1 MSEAASR
8 PSPELHLGFWMLV
21 SGGHIGS
28 WRHPATRPET
38 LLSVDHYAE
47 IARIAA
53 RGKFDMVFFEDT
65 LGARERNGGIFGEAS
80 VNSLD
85 PVVQIA
91 ALAGATQDI
100 GLAASYSTT
109 YHPAEMLADKF
120 ATVQRLSRGRA
131 AWNMVTSGDIAARN
145 FGSGQHP
152 ERAARYA
159 KAHETVETA
168 KAFWAGGPD
177 LPGGEPVLIQAGM
190 SQWGLDFAA
199 TYGEGIFAMMKDVES
214 GQAFR
219 ANLRRL
225 AMEKGRSPD
234 SLRILPGFMSL
245 IGSTAAE
252 VEDKKAFYR
261 DLIHPAL
268 LRGMLGERFN
278 FDFTAYPLD
287 RPFPMEE
294 ILEHLEERPII
305 GGNRARFVEEIR
317 PGETIAA
324 YAERTARKISNHIT
338 VIGTPE
344 DVADT
349 MQVWLQSGGCD
360 GFIMQALQIPIE
372 LALFVDEVVPILQ
385 RRGLQRTDYRGSTLR
400 EHLGLVQAAP
410 RATASA

>member
-1 MSEAASR
+1 MSDEASR
-8 PSPELHLGFWMLV
+8 PSQELHLGFWMLT
-21 SGGHIGS
+21 SGGHVGS
-28 WRHPATRPET
+28 WRHPQTRPET
-38 LLSVDHYAE
+38 LLSVDHYVE

-65 LGARERNGGIFGEAS
+65 LGARERNGGIFGEGS
-80 VNSLD
+80 INSLD

-109 YHPAEMLADKF
+109 YHAPQILADKF
-120 ATVQRLSRGRA
+120 ATVQRLSGGRA
-131 AWNMVTSGDIAARN
+131 AWNMVTSGDVAARN
-145 FGSGQHP
+145 FGSGKHP
-152 ERAARYA
+152 EREVRYS

-168 KAFWAGGPD
+168 KALWAGGPD

-199 TYGEGIFAMMKDVES
+199 TYGEGIFAMMKDIE
-214 GQAFR
+214 GGCAFR

-225 AMEKGRSPD
+225 AIEKGRSAD
-234 SLRILPGFMSL
+234 ALRILPGFMSL

-287 RPFPMEE
+287 QPFPMDE
-294 ILEHLEERPII
+294 ILEHLEERPMI
-305 GGNRARFVEEIR
+305 GGDRSRFVKEVQ

-324 YAERTARKISNHIT
+324 YAERMARNISNHIT
-338 VIGTPE
+338 AIGTPE
-344 DVADT
+344 EVADR
-349 MQVWLQSGGCD
+349 MQAWLQAGACD

-400 EHLGLVQAAP
+400 DHLGLVGPAPQA
-410 RATASA
+410 RASA